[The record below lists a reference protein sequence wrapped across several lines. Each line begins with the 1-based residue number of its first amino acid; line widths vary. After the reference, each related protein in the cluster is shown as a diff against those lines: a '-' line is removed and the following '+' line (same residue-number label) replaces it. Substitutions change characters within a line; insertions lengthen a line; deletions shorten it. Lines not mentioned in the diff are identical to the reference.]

1 MLSTKT
7 RLGIFLTY
15 VITASITIFIII
27 APALIDFGFNEQDPL
42 YFDGEQSSTYQYHNT
57 EEEIDLDIEVTNVG
71 SESSECTFKFGDEE
85 QDAEFTHDGY
95 YIDPTYGETK
105 NQSIFWVHIVEE
117 ERSEGKDYTGET
129 YHIYDPIGIL
139 GPKNTE
145 YIIEIT
151 EADAYW
157 TDEAPVH
164 GAQFSLVFDIKDT
177 EGKRVGIGEMDK
189 TCGKVFQIEKGGRS
203 LKLTNTNYEIS
214 RNRLAAIIP
223 MFVLIGLMSVGTFVY
238 FYLFRMKKRG
248 EEVSSEKLIDTIF
261 LVGLGGAVFAIDIFS
276 DVWMYAIF
284 GFLGNIILHGAV
296 LIGGLIF
303 SLLRGYKLKWL
314 IPGLL
319 EIAFLLPMY
328 GYIGEPYA
336 PHITAFMGLTMSFLV
351 LLWLTGYP
359 RQKSQSKLGKIIS
372 QAI

>member
-1 MLSTKT
+1 M
-7 RLGIFLTY
+7 
-15 VITASITIFIII
+15 
-27 APALIDFGFNEQDPL
+27 
-42 YFDGEQSSTYQYHNT
+42 
-57 EEEIDLDIEVTNVG
+57 
-71 SESSECTFKFGDEE
+71 
-85 QDAEFTHDGY
+85 
-95 YIDPTYGETK
+95 K
-105 NQSIFWVHIVEE
+105 N
-117 ERSEGKDYTGET
+117 
-129 YHIYDPIGIL
+129 
-139 GPKNTE
+139 
-145 YIIEIT
+145 
-151 EADAYW
+151 
-157 TDEAPVH
+157 
-164 GAQFSLVFDIKDT
+164 
-177 EGKRVGIGEMDK
+177 
-189 TCGKVFQIEKGGRS
+189 
-203 LKLTNTNYEIS
+203 
-214 RNRLAAIIP
+214 
-223 MFVLIGLMSVGTFVY
+223 
-238 FYLFRMKKRG
+238 RG
-248 EEVSSEKLIDTIF
+248 EEVSTEKLIDTIF

-359 RQKSQSKLGKIIS
+359 RQKNKSKLGKIIS